1 MSIYLYIPIAIAA
14 IILIYVIYAYNK
26 GIGLQNY
33 VKEAFATMDVYL
45 KKRWD
50 LIPKLTESVKGVSQ
64 FESGTFQKI
73 AAARE
78 QAYSGMSEKQKLQAN
93 QELGYI
99 APSLIALAENYPNL
113 RANESYLKLMDG
125 LTKLEDEIAKTRKYY
140 NGTVR
145 ELNTFLELFP
155 TNILGNIFGMKKADY
170 FQIDESSR
178 ADVLI
183 DIDSK

>member
-26 GIGLQNY
+26 GIGLKNY

-78 QAYSGMSEKQKLQAN
+78 QAYSGMSEKQKLQA
-93 QELGYI
+93 
-99 APSLIALAENYPNL
+99 